1 VSATASVR
9 VSFGRE
15 ASSSSCWLLLP
26 PALHVSASLGKEGYK
41 EPKALQQ
48 TAMLD
53 ASMIREDMQETSSQ
67 LSDYYY
73 YLCILC
79 KQ

>member
-1 VSATASVR
+1 
-9 VSFGRE
+9 
-15 ASSSSCWLLLP
+15 
-26 PALHVSASLGKEGYK
+26 
-41 EPKALQQ
+41 
-48 TAMLD
+48 MLD